1 LWKSEGLDMKMNVYG
16 CISTGD
22 EVGLVEVVLD
32 SETMANISKQAGG
45 ALAELTD
52 SSVFTEWLRDQNR
65 AEPQFQQ
72 AVDNFVLSTAA
83 YCVAT
88 YVLGIGDRHNDNVM
102 MTRTG
107 EMFHIDFGHFL
118 GNFKSKYGFKRER
131 AVFVFTP
138 QYAHVMGGAGTEQF
152 ERFVDCCGHAYNI
165 VRKHGHLLLVL
176 FTLMLSTGIPE
187 LRELEDIDYMRQ
199 MLSLEMTDERASA
212 KFEMLIHECM
222 RSKATRLN
230 NVVHILAH

>member
-1 LWKSEGLDMKMNVYG
+1 MISHGAMHACRRQDVLTLQMLKIMDRLWKAEGMDFQMNVYG

-22 EVGLVEVVLD
+22 EVGLLEVVLN

-65 AEPQFQQ
+65 SEEAFRKS
-72 AVDNFVLSTAA
+72 VDRFVLSTAA

-102 MTRTG
+102 MTRVG
-107 EMFHIDFGHFL
+107 QVFHIDFGHFL

-131 AVFVFTP
+131 APFVFTP
-138 QYAHVMGGAGTEQF
+138 QYAHVMGGAGSEQF
-152 ERFVDCCGHAYNI
+152 EYFVDW
-165 VRKHGHLLLVL
+165 
-176 FTLMLSTGIPE
+176 
-187 LRELEDIDYMRQ
+187 
-199 MLSLEMTDERASA
+199 
-212 KFEMLIHECM
+212 
-222 RSKATRLN
+222 
-230 NVVHILAH
+230 